1 MAASIWK
8 LTLEEFHDQLASRDP
23 VPAGV
28 SVAAVSASLALGL
41 LMKVLEITRKRR
53 DFQGDPQRIEELLVA
68 ARTASNKLSQYADED
83 IVAFAEYMASRGSP
97 AEEAALQK
105 AIEIPLGGA
114 RAAATGLRLCAE
126 VAGMVPASIAP
137 DLGTAA
143 LLLGGSVQAML
154 LSVESNALRLPDE
167 QSRND
172 VTNEVDILRTSVQA
186 LVNTVQQRVET

>member
-8 LTLEEFHDQLASRDP
+8 STLEEFRGQLASRDS

-53 DFQGDPQRIEELLVA
+53 EFQGDPQKIEELLA
-68 ARTASNKLSQYADED
+68 AVRTASNKLSQYADED

-105 AIEIPLGGA
+105 AIEIPLGAA

-154 LSVESNALRLPDE
+154 LSVNSNALRLSDT
-167 QSRND
+167 QSQD
-172 VTNEVDILRTSVQA
+172 QLR
-186 LVNTVQQRVET
+186 REVETLRELAKKHQRW